1 MEWERDGERVM
12 QSEGER
18 ERESDRGR
26 GEDNI
31 ILLSVENVP
40 NYHPFAQKL

>member
-1 MEWERDGERVM
+1 MERERERDAVRR
-12 QSEGER
+12 R

>member
-1 MEWERDGERVM
+1 MEWERDGEREM
-12 QSEGER
+12 QSEIKR
-18 ERESDRGR
+18 ERVTGR